1 MASQADQPELSS
13 VLAELQ
19 DLKQKIEDLRKDQG
33 TLSDNQFIQLKLI
46 KGLRDKEP
54 KASVGTKTAARIAK
68 LKSILK
74 ARGGAQTFKKLR
86 EDLDLSPSEFTYLV
100 RCLDKR
106 SFEVSRRPGSKR
118 GEKVLSI
125 RVRIMEPIVFK

>member
-19 DLKQKIEDLRKDQG
+19 DLKQKVEDLRKDQG

-54 KASVGTKTAARIAK
+54 KGPQP
-68 LKSILK
+68 
-74 ARGGAQTFKKLR
+74 G
-86 EDLDLSPSEFTYLV
+86 
-100 RCLDKR
+100 
-106 SFEVSRRPGSKR
+106 RRLPQ
-118 GEKVLSI
+118 E
-125 RVRIMEPIVFK
+125 